1 MYSVGS
7 IFQTTYKSSKTRFPG
22 NTSGQRQI
30 KSCTGKSNKEIR
42 EQVRLLSGSNN
53 QVSGNY
59 QNSAGNKV
67 FVSQPTS
74 FVDTMRDYNEKLK
87 AQRITSKDTS
97 NQLKKLKYSFK
108 SISTKLIRSKT
119 SVAARQVLGEA
130 KREVL
135 RLKRQKQSG
144 MYDSEEIEA
153 AISHAKAIERVAK
166 KKVRH
171 LEEEELAKACGA
183 CSDRLEEYQSDLEDE
198 WEEQDTRDEEQ
209 DDYISEDDL
218 TDFETGTELSA
229 LDEHEYSL
237 PDVGGLYAQTNS
249 YFENME
255 AMTLELEN
263 LTSEMMDEM
272 TEGMKDLLSEMG
284 LDELFDVFSDVKQ
297 DMDPADLKL
306 MKIKHRTKELKEI
319 AKADAEYLKA
329 VFDHLEKQ
337 KGGSTVTLGSSGS
350 SGNSV
355 TFPSAVSVAAP
366 AVAVGVSEPAIDVSL

>member
-7 IFQTTYKSSKTRFPG
+7 IFQTTYKNSKTRFPG
-22 NTSGQRQI
+22 NTSGQQQI
-30 KSCTGKSNKEIR
+30 KPGSRNKNKEIR

-198 WEEQDTRDEEQ
+198 WEEQD
-209 DDYISEDDL
+209 DYISEDDL

-237 PDVGGLYAQTNS
+237 PDVGGLYAQTSS

-284 LDELFDVFSDVKQ
+284 LDELFDVISDVKQ
-297 DMDPADLKL
+297 DMDPVALKL

>member
-7 IFQTTYKSSKTRFPG
+7 IFQTTYKSSKVRALS
-22 NTSGQRQI
+22 NTLEQKQI
-30 KSCTGKSNKEIR
+30 KPGSGSRNKEVR
-42 EQVRLLSGSNN
+42 EQMRLLSGSSN
-53 QVSGNY
+53 QEAR
-59 QNSAGNKV
+59 NSRDIEGNKV
-67 FVSQPTS
+67 FATQSKS
-74 FVDTMRDYNEKLK
+74 FVETMQDYNERLRT
-87 AQRITSKDTS
+87 QRITAKDTS

-198 WEEQDTRDEEQ
+198 WEEQD
-209 DDYISEDDL
+209 DYISEDDL

-237 PDVGGLYAQTNS
+237 PDVGGLYAQTSS

-284 LDELFDVFSDVKQ
+284 LDELFDVFSEVKQ

>member
-7 IFQTTYKSSKTRFPG
+7 IFQTTYKSSKVRALS
-22 NTSGQRQI
+22 NTLEQKQI
-30 KSCTGKSNKEIR
+30 KPGSGSRNKEVR
-42 EQVRLLSGSNN
+42 EQMRLLSGSSN
-53 QVSGNY
+53 QEAR
-59 QNSAGNKV
+59 NSRDIEGNKV
-67 FVSQPTS
+67 FATQSKS
-74 FVDTMRDYNEKLK
+74 FVETMQDYNERLRT
-87 AQRITSKDTS
+87 QRITAKDTS

-183 CSDRLEEYQSDLEDE
+183 CSDCLEEYQSDLEDE
-198 WEEQDTRDEEQ
+198 WEEQDTGDEEQ
-209 DDYISEDDL
+209 DDNISEDDL

-237 PDVGGLYAQTNS
+237 PDVGGLYAQTSS

-284 LDELFDVFSDVKQ
+284 LDELFDVISDVKQ
-297 DMDPADLKL
+297 DMDPVALKL

-355 TFPSAVSVAAP
+355 TFPSAVSIAAP

>member
-7 IFQTTYKSSKTRFPG
+7 IFQTTYKNSKTRFPG
-22 NTSGQRQI
+22 NTSGQQQI
-30 KSCTGKSNKEIR
+30 KPGSRNKNKEIR

-59 QNSAGNKV
+59 QNSAENKV

-198 WEEQDTRDEEQ
+198 WEEQDTGEKEQ
-209 DDYISEDDL
+209 DDYISEDNL
-218 TDFETGTELSA
+218 TDFEAFTQEPA
-229 LDEHEYSL
+229 FDEYEYSL
-237 PDVGGLYAQTNS
+237 PDVGSLYAQTSS

-337 KGGSTVTLGSSGS
+337 KGGSTVILGSLGS

-355 TFPSAVSVAAP
+355 TFPSAVSIVAP